1 MKSIIFIESQ
11 FFCFFRQNYWKQAK
25 ILAKGYKKTMVI
37 SLNKTVFIYEKCYSC
52 NYIVIGYY
60 LKDNDIS
67 KCNRI
72 LTSRNSPEGTV
83 PF

>member
-1 MKSIIFIESQ
+1 
-11 FFCFFRQNYWKQAK
+11 
-25 ILAKGYKKTMVI
+25 MVI
-37 SLNKTVFIYEKCYSC
+37 SLNKIVFIYEKCYSC

-83 PF
+83 PFWFLTDEIIGEFEKTTFFNLFYMLNFI